1 VLPGGDG
8 AMKRKETPTQT
19 AERVVKEKFEKYLK
33 DEEQKRAL
41 FQYICLWLELKT
53 SGVNDA
59 VKTKKI
65 TNISPLAISNTI
77 MDGLCTLGIDAAKNC
92 LKFYNTKFPF
102 NYNPS
107 TEYEDEDKDLNDV
120 ISNLKTKEDD
130 HRKNLILLFYYN
142 ILDSDRQKDV
152 VNALKNSSILQV
164 TELIQHENNEVVEL
178 NSNSDVLLRIGR
190 LSVDDYFS
198 FIFKFIKVFNEPS
211 SHEILKK
218 KECLFKSCDTWLD
231 KYLELAKETLENHQ
245 ESEEQATPEEKTE
258 IVSSPS
264 PTPTTSS
271 SSEKGKEKVKITSPL
286 TSSSFLS
293 STPSGNSNADQSET
307 QLQHALDENS
317 RLRAQIEELRRE
329 SAEVSNQHQ
338 NELAGLYR
346 RIQGVDEAR
355 NAELAN
361 LRKELKAAQDKLAA
375 RSLTSEKTANEIIE
389 LRNQLEQSQQRENEM
404 KEVLN
409 KLSEE
414 LRERNEALRSSSESN
429 TLNNQSVESLTSQ
442 LEESNSQLAESQKE
456 VEALNKTIDNLRL
469 EFYQQQ
475 ALTNSQLAE
484 SQKEIN
490 ALNEIVGYLQQEL
503 NQQREQLNARKSIS
517 LDETQKI
524 RVRDLLRGVKNNV
537 DKLRGLSLQID

>member
-19 AERVVKEKFEKYLK
+19 AERVVKEKFEEYLK

-77 MDGLCTLGIDAAKNC
+77 MDGLCTLGLDEAKNC

-130 HRKNLILLFYYN
+130 HRKNFILLFYYN

-211 SHEILKK
+211 SHEKLKK
-218 KECLFKSCDTWLD
+218 NECLFKSCDTWLD

-264 PTPTTSS
+264 STPTTSS

-293 STPSGNSNADQSET
+293 STPSGNSNADQSEKR
-307 QLQHALDENS
+307 LQHALDENS
-317 RLRAQIEELRRE
+317 RLRAQIEELKQE
-329 SAEVSNQHQ
+329 SEKASNQHQ
-338 NELAGLYR
+338 NELEGLDR
-346 RIQGVDEAR
+346 RIKEADKAR
-355 NAELAN
+355 NDELAS

-389 LRNQLEQSQQRENEM
+389 LRNQLEQSQRRENDME
-404 KEVLN
+404 EVLRN
-409 KLSEE
+409 LREE
-414 LRERNEALRSSSESN
+414 LRERNEALLSSSESN

-442 LEESNSQLAESQKE
+442 LEESNSQLAQSQKE
-456 VEALNKTIDNLRL
+456 V
-469 EFYQQQ
+469 
-475 ALTNSQLAE
+475 
-484 SQKEIN
+484 N

-524 RVRDLLRGVKNNV
+524 RVRDLLSGVQINV
-537 DKLRGLSLQID
+537 EKLRELSLQID